1 MSKILQAKDGFKL
14 LTSSCLDL
22 CLISTICST
31 GYSACYRFEFVFTA
45 LIELP
50 SLEVC
55 PVFTFLKGMLC
66 IQLFDRFFRALLAH
80 WSSDMK
86 LQEGLSIYLYAG
98 LKRKR

>member
-1 MSKILQAKDGFKL
+1 MSKILQARDGFKL
-14 LTSSCLDL
+14 LTSRCLDL
-22 CLISTICST
+22 CLTSTISST

-45 LIELP
+45 LIEFP
-50 SLEVC
+50 SSEVF

-66 IQLFDRFFRALLAH
+66 TQLFDRFFRALSAH

-86 LQEGLSIYLYAG
+86 LLEGLSIYLYGG